1 MTINQKRENLRQK
14 LETHLTREGLK
25 VVAWRDG
32 GDTRSFEPLVRLIGG
47 ERTAQMSLEQR
58 RCL

>member
-25 VVAWRDG
+25 VVAWH
-32 GDTRSFEPLVRLIGG
+32 SQF
-47 ERTAQMSLEQR
+47 
-58 RCL
+58 